1 MVVAVLHDIF
11 IALFALAVTGED
23 EKQLSDSSSR
33 GHVDLLV
40 ISILVVV
47 KIPILSISYIHKNAI
62 NSIILSCI
70 GEEWMSIIIVGR
82 WQFPNINR
90 IRGVPIPKGMNTLW
104 RLYQL
109 ISHSIIKS
117 NNITSLWFLISISDK
132 LHENVISK
140 LIENQVLKTKYFLPL
155 HLLTL
160 YFYYGTFSSIF
171 QVD

>member
-1 MVVAVLHDIF
+1 MVVALLHDIF

-70 GEEWMSIIIVGR
+70 GEEWMSIIIVGTGNS
-82 WQFPNINR
+82 P
-90 IRGVPIPKGMNTLW
+90 
-104 RLYQL
+104 
-109 ISHSIIKS
+109 
-117 NNITSLWFLISISDK
+117 ISIGSGVS
-132 LHENVISK
+132 L
-140 LIENQVLKTKYFLPL
+140 
-155 HLLTL
+155 
-160 YFYYGTFSSIF
+160 F
-171 QVD
+171 QKA